1 MLDLDFFKQIN
12 DRFLHAGGD
21 IILKQV
27 ALFIADSVREVDHV
41 ARWGGEEFAIIFPQT
56 AMEEASQVVERIRLG
71 IEAMRFDKVD
81 SNARVTVSIG
91 ITALL
96 PNISAAQLLKQADR
110 ALYEAKSKGRNR
122 IVRGYGES

>member
-1 MLDLDFFKQIN
+1 LLDLDFFKQIN